1 MINRRTFISILAACV
16 ATIGFSQGALAQEK
30 KFFTMDS
37 LPAGSGPG
45 QFSIAFSQVVQKHL
59 PYEIQISIGKPATK
73 SAVDAARGQVDFF
86 LSAAGINHYMQTQS
100 AMFAKVKNAKEMNA
114 KLRFIMNYPI
124 GPFHVVVYEE
134 SGITSMSQLKGKKV
148 FLGPPA
154 GAATKVAM
162 QFIEGATGL
171 KPGDDFEVM
180 RYDWQ
185 TAETAFLDKQMDA
198 YMIPTTLP
206 SPVIQQFALVSK
218 VRLLS
223 IPDDAWDNEIM
234 KKMMAVPG
242 RTLVTIPT
250 GSYEN
255 QTNTE
260 DVSTVT
266 GWVGLGVGSH
276 VNEDDV
282 YRMTKAFW
290 ENIGEIHQT
299 APWMKVFSKESVFTE
314 ANLPLHAGAY
324 RYYREIGWDVP
335 ENLIPPEAQ

>member
-1 MINRRTFISILAACV
+1 MSALVACAAAV
-16 ATIGFSQGALAQEK
+16 GLSHGAAAQEK

-45 QFSIAFSQVVQKHL
+45 QLSIAFSQVVQKHL

-73 SAVDAARGQVDFF
+73 SAVDAAKGQVDFF
-86 LSAAGINHYMQTQS
+86 LSATGINHYMQTQS
-100 AMFAKVKNAKEMNA
+100 AMFAKVNNAKELNS
-114 KLRFIMNYPI
+114 KLRLIMNYPI

-134 SGITSMSQLKGKKV
+134 SGITSMKDLKGKKV

-162 QFIEGATGL
+162 QFVEGATGL
-171 KPGDDFEVM
+171 KPGEDFEVM

-185 TAETAFLDKQMDA
+185 SAETAFLDKQMDA

-206 SPVIQQFALVSK
+206 SPVIQQFALVSNI
-218 VRLLS
+218 RLLS
-223 IPDDAWDNEIM
+223 IPDDAWDNEVM
-234 KKMMAVPG
+234 QKMLEVPG
-242 RTLVTIPT
+242 RTPTTIPA

-255 QTNTE
+255 QVNTE
-260 DVSTVT
+260 DVTTVT

-276 VNEDDV
+276 VNDEDV

-290 ENIGEIHQT
+290 ENIDEVHQT
-299 APWMKVFSKESVFTE
+299 APWMKVFKRDTIFTE
-314 ANLPLHAGAY
+314 ANLPLHVGAY
-324 RYYREIGWDVP
+324 RYYREIGWAVP
-335 ENLIPPEAQ
+335 DDLVPPEAK